1 MTFNWFQMLFMYIY
15 IDNLHLIYTVAKS
28 CLSNKLFIAEIL
40 YIERL
45 TGTFH
50 LEINQN

>member
-1 MTFNWFQMLFMYIY
+1 MLIRVLLAGQTY
-15 IDNLHLIYTVAKS
+15 IDILHLIYTVAKS

-45 TGTFH
+45 AGIIH
-50 LEINQN
+50 LQIHPN